1 MYRLVLHRHFVH
13 YIVGAKNYGHIKI
26 SDPKTPANRYQ
37 IITLKIV
44 KGIKMSQN
52 NHTHYDDNNIFAK
65 MLTGDIPYHKVF
77 EDDKTLAFMD
87 IMPQAKGHV
96 LVIPKQQ
103 AVDLAELEPDY
114 AAAVLMTAK
123 KVMQAQR
130 QVFEREGIIQMQ
142 LNGAEAG
149 QTVFHYHLH
158 LIPSNIHE
166 LAIHAAKQA
175 DSAELAQMAKQLA
188 AAIEAQ

>member
-1 MYRLVLHRHFVH
+1 
-13 YIVGAKNYGHIKI
+13 
-26 SDPKTPANRYQ
+26 
-37 IITLKIV
+37 
-44 KGIKMSQN
+44 MSQDN
-52 NHTHYDDNNIFAK
+52 QTKYDDNNIFAK
-65 MLTGDIPYHKVF
+65 MLNGDIPYHKVF

-96 LVIPKQQ
+96 LVIPKQKTC
-103 AVDLAELEPDY
+103 DLEDLEPEY

-142 LNGAEAG
+142 LNGSEAG

-166 LAIHAAKQA
+166 LGKHAVEMA
-175 DSAELAQMAKQLA
+175 DQKELAEQAKQLA
-188 AAIEAQ
+188 ALIEA